1 MADETLLAK
10 RINNGQSEIWFAAQ
24 TQSKRVVA
32 TNGILYPIRT
42 MCSKEEMDAFQQAL
56 NEGIATVPATLAA
69 RLVADFGLSS
79 PR

>member
-24 TQSKRVVA
+24 QQSKRVVP
-32 TNGILYPIRT
+32 TNGVLYPLRT
-42 MCSKEEMDAFQQAL
+42 TCSKEETDAFQQAL
-56 NEGIATVPATLAA
+56 NEGTATVPSAVTA
-69 RLVADFGLSS
+69 RLVADFGLSV